1 MFSFLHGFGVFFGE
15 IVYKLVTLYG
25 GIHPFMIKLHKQSNL
40 HLKLMISTKESYR
53 FSGHDTF
60 HCKEQWLLKGLQLIE
75 SQHNKNIFKEN
86 EAIYLLG
93 VGKNMVRS
101 IHHWL
106 RAFGMIDSENNIT
119 EFANIILLKDKLDPY
134 LENDGSLWLL
144 QYHLC
149 KTNHSSIFQL
159 IFSSYFSDKATL
171 DFSEF
176 QILNFVNRLLLENE
190 YKEVAEKT
198 FNSDFKVFI
207 RTYVSPLKNEK
218 TVEDDF
224 NAPLLSLN
232 LVSDTGRK
240 NSANQT
246 VYRLNRDIQESVSS
260 EVFAYCL
267 LNEFENDIAVSYDDI
282 KKTVGAY
289 MCLSNEGLEIL
300 IAKLCDEYDEF
311 VYKDDAGVRQ
321 LQFKNNSTDFK
332 NTLLKRHYEVQ

>member
-1 MFSFLHGFGVFFGE
+1 
-15 IVYKLVTLYG
+15 
-25 GIHPFMIKLHKQSNL
+25 
-40 HLKLMISTKESYR
+40 MISNQESYR

-60 HCKEQWLLKGLQLIE
+60 HCKEQWILKGVQLVD
-75 SQHNKNIFKEN
+75 SQGSVGIFKEN
-86 EAIYLLG
+86 EAIPLLG

-106 RAFGMIDSENNIT
+106 RAFGVLNKENEIS
-119 EFANIILLKDKLDPY
+119 EFANLLVVRESLDSY

-144 QYHLC
+144 QYFLC

-171 DFSEF
+171 DFSEY
-176 QILNFVNRLLLENE
+176 QILNFVNRLLVDNDQ
-190 YKEVAEKT
+190 KEVAEKT

-207 RTYVSPLKNEK
+207 RTYVSPAKNEK

-240 NSANQT
+240 NTSNQT
-246 VYRLNRDIQESVSS
+246 VYSLNRGVQDSVSS
-260 EVFAYCL
+260 HIFGYCL
-267 LNEFENDIAVSYDDI
+267 LNEFEGEISVSYDKI
-282 KKTVGAY
+282 RKTVGSY
-289 MCLSNEGLEIL
+289 LCLSNEGLEIL
-300 IAKLCDEYDEF
+300 IDKLCEENNEF

-321 LQFKNNSTDFK
+321 LQFKNNSEEFK
-332 NTLLKRHYEVQ
+332 NKMLKKHYGVQ